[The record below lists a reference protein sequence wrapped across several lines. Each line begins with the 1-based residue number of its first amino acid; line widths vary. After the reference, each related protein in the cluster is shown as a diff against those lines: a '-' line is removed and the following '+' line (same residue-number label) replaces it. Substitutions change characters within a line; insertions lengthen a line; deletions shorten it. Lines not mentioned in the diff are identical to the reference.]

1 MNVNI
6 LHYTYSLKVCLHAI
20 YRKQLLVL
28 IYLSTVKRY
37 MFLVHIECNCAAN
50 ESIVRTNQTDIRH
63 YTNQLG

>member
-6 LHYTYSLKVCLHAI
+6 LHYTYSLKVSLHAI

-28 IYLSTVKRY
+28 IYLSTV
-37 MFLVHIECNCAAN
+37 FLVHIECNCAAN